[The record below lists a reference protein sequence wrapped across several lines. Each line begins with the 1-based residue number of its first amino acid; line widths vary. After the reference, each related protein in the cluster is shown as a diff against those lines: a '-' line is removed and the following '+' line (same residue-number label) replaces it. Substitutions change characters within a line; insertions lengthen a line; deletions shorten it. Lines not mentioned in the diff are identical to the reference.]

1 VKEASSVIRPAE
13 REDADFLA
21 WVILTAARSQLDK
34 GWFDIML
41 NRPESACLD
50 YLRRLTLAPVQSWW
64 HYSRFHVAELD
75 GSPAAALCAFRGGEA
90 YALSLPAMAKVASE
104 LGLGD
109 AERHE
114 MRRRGVYLS
123 TCTLETEE
131 DAWTIENVATLPRYR
146 RRGLA
151 TSLIQHALAEGQRD
165 GARRTQITFIIG
177 NDAAERAYAKA
188 GFRFDAE
195 KRHPDFETAT
205 GVPGLRRYARK
216 I

>member
-1 VKEASSVIRPAE
+1 MIRPAE
-13 REDADFLA
+13 KEDADFLA
-21 WVILTAARSQLDK
+21 WAILTAARSQLDK

-50 YLRRLTLAPVQSWW
+50 YLRHLTLAPVRSWW

-90 YALSLPAMAKVASE
+90 YALSLPAMAKVARE

-114 MRRRGVYLS
+114 MQRRGAYLS
-123 TCTLETEE
+123 TCTLETEQ

-146 RRGLA
+146 RRGLTNA
-151 TSLIQHALAEGQRD
+151 LIEHALAEGQRN
-165 GARRTQITFIIG
+165 GARRAQITFFIG
-177 NDAAERAYAKA
+177 NDAAEHAYAKA
-188 GFRFDAE
+188 GFQLDGE
-195 KRHPDFETAT
+195 KRHPDFEAAT
-205 GVPGLRRYARK
+205 GVPGLRRFTRE